1 MNLMY
6 VSYPKHKRKIKEI
19 YLGSFPKNERFPY
32 SILKYTAK
40 EKNVVLNSVVD
51 KDGIIGTYYIVRC
64 DDLYYLMYFAIDKE
78 FRNKGYGSR
87 VLNDLKMKY
96 KNIFLSIEKKDDELA
111 IRRKNFYLR
120 NGFCETGKYY
130 LDNGVMYEVLCT
142 NNNFEITSNILK
154 KRYSNMSN
162 SKLIKYIIG
171 KMFNMNNI
179 KIIRWK

>member
-6 VSYPKHKRKIKEI
+6 ASYPKYKRKIKEI
-19 YLGSFPKNERFPY
+19 YLNSFPKDERFPY
-32 SILKYTAK
+32 SILKYTVK
-40 EKNVVLNSVVD
+40 EKNVVLNSIVD
-51 KDGIIGTYYIVRC
+51 KGVIIGMQYIVKC

-78 FRNKGYGSR
+78 FRNQNYGSR
-87 VLNDLKMKY
+87 VLSDLKGKY
-96 KNIFLSIEKKDDELA
+96 KNIFLSIEKKDDGLA
-111 IRRKNFYLR
+111 IRRKKFYLR
-120 NGFCETGKYY
+120 NGFYETGKYY

-142 NNNFEITSNILK
+142 NNNFEITSDILK

-179 KIIRWK
+179 KIIR